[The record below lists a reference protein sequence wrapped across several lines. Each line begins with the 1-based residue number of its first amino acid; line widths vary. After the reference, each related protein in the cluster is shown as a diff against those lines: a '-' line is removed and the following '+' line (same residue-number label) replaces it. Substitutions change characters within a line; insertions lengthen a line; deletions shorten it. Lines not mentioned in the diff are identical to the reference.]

1 MDKQRIIDY
10 VMQSPQNSNPAVL
23 GSLLDQYSGGSA
35 PTEKVVIAEEQTVTV
50 TGSDNFTPVVLE
62 SIASEVPVQYWTV
75 VVDGHECICSVKN
88 IDLGDGMAAFTF
100 EGVTLA
106 GVLGAGGQ
114 SPTLAVVNSIGV
126 GDHIVSA
133 YAEPS
138 FSSGSYTIDR
148 NSNNQYDVSTT
159 KLVSLTGTIPSLNFR
174 DITLNFPV
182 PDGVTPYIV
191 IINGVYDHSG
201 SPIQETLSC
210 NNPNSSITV
219 KIPSPGTQ
227 GSSIIEIVTDYNTLS
242 CTNNNAY
249 FVTDKNSQL
258 HIFLSV
264 ATSSDSVYTIYI
276 T

>member
-35 PTEKVVIAEEQTVTV
+35 PTERVVIAEEQTVTV
-50 TGSDNFTPVVLE
+50 TGDDNFTQVVLE

-75 VVDGHECICSVKN
+75 IVDGHECICSVKE
-88 IDLGDGMAAFTF
+88 IDLGDGVAAFTY

-106 GVLGAGGQ
+106 GVLSAGSQ
-114 SPTLAVVNSIGV
+114 SPTLVVVNSIGV

-133 YAEPS
+133 YAEPK
-138 FSSGSYTIDR
+138 FSSGDFAIT
-148 NSNNQYDVSTT
+148 SNNVRGFDVSTT
-159 KLVSLTGTIPSLNFR
+159 QHVTVNVPIPSLNLR

-182 PDGVTPYIV
+182 PDGVTPYVV
-191 IINGVYDHSG
+191 IINGIYDHSG

-210 NNPNSSITV
+210 NDPNSSITV
-219 KIPSPGTQ
+219 KIPSPGAQ
-227 GSSIIEIVTDYNTLS
+227 GSSIIEIVTGYNTLS
-242 CTNNNAY
+242 CINNNAY
-249 FVTDKNSQL
+249 FVTDKSSNL

-264 ATSSDSVYTIYI
+264 AQNSDNTYTFYV